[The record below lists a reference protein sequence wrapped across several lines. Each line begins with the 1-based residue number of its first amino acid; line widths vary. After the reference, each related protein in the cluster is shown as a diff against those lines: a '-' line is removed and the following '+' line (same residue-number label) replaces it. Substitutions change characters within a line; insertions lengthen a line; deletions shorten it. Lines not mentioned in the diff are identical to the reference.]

1 MTFRNRT
8 HRLRVEARQN
18 AGGLLQAPTIDS
30 MERRIL
36 ESLNACFRVKFED
49 LKGDVLYQSIGE
61 YAGLEVVGDQD
72 ALIQRV
78 FPHR

>member
-1 MTFRNRT
+1 
-8 HRLRVEARQN
+8 
-18 AGGLLQAPTIDS
+18 

-36 ESLNACFRVKFED
+36 ESLNACFRVKFET
-49 LKGDVLYQSIGE
+49 LAGQVLYQSIGE
-61 YAGLEVVGDQD
+61 NAGLEVVGDQE